1 MKRIQYSRY
10 GGPEWM
16 AVDEFE
22 LSAPGAGE
30 VAVRV
35 RFAAVNPIDWKLR
48 NGQMKI
54 VTGRVFPRAMGMD
67 FSGTVMSVGPGVIRF
82 RQETPY
88 SGSHASRRAA
98 RWGRLWSRR
107 KHFSPESRTTSRSSK
122 PLVLVHPAS
131 LPGTA

>member
-54 VTGRVFPRAMGMD
+54 VTGRVFRGQWA
-67 FSGTVMSVGPGVIRF
+67 
-82 RQETPY
+82 
-88 SGSHASRRAA
+88 
-98 RWGRLWSRR
+98 W
-107 KHFSPESRTTSRSSK
+107 TSLEPSCLSA
-122 PLVLVHPAS
+122 LA
-131 LPGTA
+131 